1 MKICFIPI
9 DNRPV
14 CWELAKLITDCNKE
28 IELFIPPREILGGL
42 TSKTNVKNLYN
53 WLQNIP
59 QVDVMIVALDTIAYG
74 GLVASRRTP
83 EDLQTIKNNLEKF
96 KSLLKEKADKILA
109 FSSIMR
115 ISNNNYNIEEKEY
128 WAKYGK
134 KIFDY
139 SYHTSKAGKWGM
151 ESCVAKLIP
160 DDILEDYMSTRRR
173 NFEINK
179 LYLGWQKE
187 GIFDLLIFSK
197 DDCAEYG
204 FNVDEAKELEKLG
217 GKTMTG
223 ADEIPLTLLARTLD
237 KPLSICPIFTEETSK
252 ELISKY
258 EDISVEASIL
268 RQANLAGIEIKPLKD
283 ADIALIINNFKIE
296 QGEIVMKVNTEPF
309 NGNLKNILPIDKPF
323 IIADVRFANGA
334 DNNFIKQ
341 LFELKPNNFIG
352 YAAWN
357 TTANT
362 VGSLLCMTK
371 YTFQASRLNNQGY
384 AKLLATRF
392 LDDWAYQANI
402 RQEIDTPTDIKEKML
417 PFIQKVEDFL
427 NIKINHYD
435 FKYPW
440 NRLFETEVVLEL
452 EVNDEFNR
460 NHTISSRTFN

>member
-14 CWELAKLITDCNKE
+14 CWELAKLITECDEE
-28 IELFIPPREILGGL
+28 IEFFIPPREILGGL
-42 TSKTNVKNLYN
+42 TTKTDVEILYN

-59 QVDVMIVALDTIAYG
+59 KVNVMIVALDTIAYG

-83 EDLQTIKNNLEKF
+83 EDLKNIKTNLEKF
-96 KSLLKEKADKILA
+96 KSLFKEKANKILA

-128 WAKYGK
+128 WSKYGK

-139 SYHTSKAGKWGM
+139 SYHTSKSGKWGM

-160 DDILEDYMSTRRR
+160 DDILNDYMSTRRR

-179 LYLGWQKE
+179 LYLEWQKE

-223 ADEIPLTLLARTLD
+223 ADEIPLTLLARALD
-237 KPLSICPIFTEETSK
+237 KSLSICPIFTEETSK

-268 RQANLAGIEIKPLKD
+268 RQTNLAGFEIKPLKD

-296 QGEIVMKVNTEPF
+296 QGEIVMKVDTEPF
-309 NGNLKNILPIDKPF
+309 NGNFKNFLPTNKPF
-323 IIADVRFANGA
+323 IIADVRYANGA
-334 DNNFIKQ
+334 DNKLVKQ
-341 LFELKPNNFIG
+341 LFELKPQNFIG

-357 TTANT
+357 TTANS

-371 YTFQASRLNNQGY
+371 YTFNASKLNNKAY

-402 RQEIDTPTDIKEKML
+402 RQEIDAPTDIKEKML
-417 PFIQKVEDFL
+417 PFIQKIENFL
-427 NIKINHYD
+427 NIKINNYE

-452 EVNDEFNR
+452 EINDEFNR
-460 NHTISSRTFN
+460 NYTISNRTFN